1 MPDSNPLPR
10 PHEVVPNPD
19 PSVMT
24 TAQLDRT
31 IVGLTENISAKFEAI
46 TTRLDGMDKATTT
59 LHEDMVRVPTILDR
73 EIKSARELLESKLE
87 GIDKVNKEQHEHLT
101 NVMNEKFARVD
112 VLFVEG
118 DKRTQQLSTANALAL
133 AAALQAAKE
142 AVAEQN
148 RSNTTAIAKSETAV
162 SEQIK
167 QMQVTF
173 ETGLR
178 STNEKIDDIKSRLD
192 KGEGGLSGVRESTRD
207 NRLDHGILIQLLL
220 FGVAVVA
227 VMVTIIEIF
236 RH

>member
-1 MPDSNPLPR
+1 MASELPR

-31 IVGLTENISAKFEAI
+31 IVGLTENIAARFDAI
-46 TTRLDGMDKATTT
+46 SVRLDGMDRATAV
-59 LHEDMVRVPTILDR
+59 LHDDMVRVPTILDR
-73 EIKSARELLESKLE
+73 EIRSAREILE
-87 GIDKVNKEQHEHLT
+87 GKIDGAT
-101 NVMNEKFARVD
+101 NVTNERFARVD

-192 KGEGGLSGVRESTRD
+192 KGEGGHAGAFSTRTER
-207 NRLDHGILIQLLL
+207 RLDSGL
-220 FGVAVVA
+220 VVA
-227 VMVTIIEIF
+227 VFSALITVIAVVVAIIEVV

>member
-1 MPDSNPLPR
+1 MADASSPIR
-10 PHEVVPNPD
+10 HENVPNPD

-31 IVGLTENISAKFEAI
+31 IVGLTENIAARFDAI
-46 TTRLDGMDKATTT
+46 TTRLDGMDKASAV
-59 LHEDMVRVPTILDR
+59 LHEDMVRVPTLLDR
-73 EIKSARELLESKLE
+73 EIHSARTLMEAKLQN
-87 GIDKVNKEQHEHLT
+87 IFD
-101 NVMNEKFARVD
+101 VMQEKFARVD

-167 QMQVTF
+167 QMQISF

-192 KGEGGLSGVRESTRD
+192 KGEGGVTGARHEVSER
-207 NRLDHGILIQLLL
+207 RLDMGTVIAVIAVIGVFVSIVLQFLHHG
-220 FGVAVVA
+220 
-227 VMVTIIEIF
+227 
-236 RH
+236 

>member
-1 MPDSNPLPR
+1 MANNLPR
-10 PHEVVPNPD
+10 AQQEVRPNPD

-31 IVGLTENISAKFEAI
+31 IVGLTENMSARFDAI
-46 TTRLDGMDKATTT
+46 TTRLDGMDKATQI
-59 LHEDMVRVPTILDR
+59 LHGDLVRFPTILDR
-73 EIKSARELLESKLE
+73 EISCARDLLESKMKR
-87 GIDKVNKEQHEHLT
+87 ISDVAI
-101 NVMNEKFARVD
+101 EKFARVD

-192 KGEGGLSGVRESTRD
+192 KGEGGSIGSSGARTEY
-207 NRLDHGILIQLLL
+207 RLDRGMFIQTAT
-220 FGVAVVA
+220 VAVA
-227 VMVTIIEIF
+227 VSVGVIALIELLM
-236 RH
+236 RHA